1 MPCNNKCYITEEEV
15 VKIKSSEI
23 VVFEVG
29 RGTAFLNLEILEV
42 MWRKNYVMK
51 ANFYFNLLVDFL
63 KTKYV
68 LITFLKYP

>member
-1 MPCNNKCYITEEEV
+1 MPCNNKCYIIKEEV

-42 MWRKNYVMK
+42 M
-51 ANFYFNLLVDFL
+51 
-63 KTKYV
+63 
-68 LITFLKYP
+68 